1 MIPMW
6 RLAVR
11 QTLAHRGR
19 LALTLFAVLLGVTLV
34 TGSLVLVDT
43 SAKLIDD
50 QFRTATAEADLTVR
64 TRAAFNAGMGVEVER
79 DPVPADL
86 SDRVRSV
93 AGVAAVQP
101 VARGNGIIE
110 IDGEAIVPTGASV
123 LMSWASPPFGAFTVR
138 SGRAPAAGEVA
149 VDVRTASQY
158 GIEVGETVTIH
169 AVTSTPLRVV
179 GLVGLGGL
187 DGLPNGTVALVD
199 LATARDLLAL
209 GDRATELS
217 VDLADRANVT
227 ELRERLAGEL
237 GPAYAVTAST
247 DIAAASAAAAKSQ
260 LGYLRLML
268 LALAAATLIVGAFL
282 IANTFS
288 IMIAQRT
295 RELALLRAAGAT
307 DQQILGSVLGEAL
320 VVGLTAA
327 VAGVALGVGAGAA
340 LRGLVGAFGISLP
353 DGGIVVSPRTVLV
366 GFVVGAGIT
375 VLSALGPARRAARVA
390 PVAALRDSG
399 RGLAVSRT
407 RVVVGAVLTALGV
420 AALIAGGAFAL
431 VLGAVAVVGGFALL
445 GPAVAATLARVVG
458 RPLDLGG
465 VPGRLARRS
474 AARAPRRTAAT
485 AMALAVGLALIAFM
499 TVLAQSVKASLASSY
514 TETVTADVVVQSVR
528 NEMLG
533 GLPADLS
540 PRLAALPEVQV
551 ASPVRYGHWNDA
563 GVIRALAAVDPVT
576 LPRVASVHLVAG
588 ELAAL
593 SDGGVV
599 LAEHTA
605 RQRGVGVGDHVT
617 MTFARTG
624 TQHLPVVGLMRDRD
638 AQALST
644 DYFLS
649 LSTYSRHFVE
659 NVDASIFVAYAD
671 GIDPAAG
678 RSALESALAGAPTA
692 ELRDQA
698 AAVAA
703 RTLMVD
709 QVLGMVSA
717 LLLFAV
723 VIAALGI
730 TNTLALSI
738 VERTREVGLL
748 RAIGTTRGQVRWMV
762 RGEAVL
768 VAVLAT
774 VVGLGLGL
782 GISAV
787 AVGTIGEAVAM
798 PVVLPW
804 GQLVLVAAVAVAA
817 GLGAGLLPARRAA
830 RLDVLTAISAP

>member
-1 MIPMW
+1 MW
-6 RLAVR
+6 KLAVR

-43 SAKLIDD
+43 SMKLIDD
-50 QFRTATAEADLTVR
+50 QFRTAAAEADLTVR
-64 TRAAFNAGMGVEVER
+64 SSAAFDEAMGVEVER

-93 AGVAAVQP
+93 AGVAVVQP
-101 VARGNGIIE
+101 IARGSGIIE
-110 IDGEAIVPTGASV
+110 VDGEAIVPTGASL

-149 VDVRTASQY
+149 VDVRTARQY
-158 GIEVGETVTIH
+158 GIEVGETVTVR
-169 AVTSTPLRVV
+169 AVTSAPLRVV

-199 LATARDLLAL
+199 LATARELLAL

-217 VDLADRANVT
+217 VDVADGADVADV
-227 ELRERLAGEL
+227 RERLAGEL
-237 GPAYAVTAST
+237 GPTYSVTAST
-247 DIAAASAAAAKSQ
+247 DVAAASAAAAKTQ
-260 LGYLRLML
+260 LGYLSLML
-268 LALAAATLIVGAFL
+268 LALAAAALLVGAFL

-307 DQQILGSVLGEAL
+307 DRQILGNVLGEAL
-320 VVGLTAA
+320 VVGLIAA
-327 VAGVALGVGAGAA
+327 VAGVALGVGTGAA
-340 LRGLVGAFGISLP
+340 LRGLVGAFGISVP
-353 DGGIVVSPRTVLV
+353 SGGVVVAPRTVLV
-366 GFVVGAGIT
+366 GLVVGAGVT
-375 VLSALGPARRAARVA
+375 VLAALGPARRAARVA
-390 PVAALRDSG
+390 PVAALRDSSG
-399 RGLAVSRT
+399 GVAVGRT
-407 RVVVGAVLTALGV
+407 RVVVGAILSALGV
-420 AALIAGGAFAL
+420 AALIAGGATAL
-431 VLGAVAVVGGFALL
+431 VLGAVAVVTGFALL

-458 RPLDLGG
+458 RPLDLAG
-465 VPGRLARRS
+465 VAGRLARRS

-485 AMALAVGLALIAFM
+485 AMALAIGLALMAFM
-499 TVLAQSVKASLASSY
+499 GVVAQSVKDSVASSY
-514 TETVTADVVVQSVR
+514 TETVTADVVVQSSR

-533 GLPADLS
+533 GLPADLA
-540 PRLAALPEVQV
+540 PRLAALPEVDV
-551 ASPVRYGHWNDA
+551 ASPMRYGHWKDV
-563 GVIRALAAVDPVT
+563 GVTRALAAVDPVT
-576 LPRVASVHLVAG
+576 LPEVASVRMVAG
-588 ELAAL
+588 DLAAL
-593 SDGGVV
+593 ADGGVV
-599 LAEHTA
+599 LADYTA
-605 RQRGVGVGDHVT
+605 RQRGVGVGDYVT

-624 TQHLPVVGLMRDRD
+624 TQRLPVVGLMRDRD

-644 DYFLS
+644 DYFIS

-671 GIDPAAG
+671 GIEPAAG

-709 QVLGMVSA
+709 QILGLVSA

-723 VIAALGI
+723 AIAALGI

-738 VERTREVGLL
+738 VERRREIGLL
-748 RAIGTTRGQVRWMV
+748 RAVGTTRGQVRWMV
-762 RGEAVL
+762 RLEAVL

-774 VVGLGLGL
+774 AVGLGLGL
-782 GISAV
+782 GIGAV
-787 AVGTIGEAVAM
+787 TVGTIGEAVAM
-798 PVVLPW
+798 PVVVPW
-804 GQLVLVAAVAVAA
+804 GQLVLVAAVAVVA

-830 RLDVLTAISAP
+830 RLDILAAITAP